1 MKKPSDVKNQQLR
14 KKLFLCLAAF
24 MFAFVCAELF
34 FRLYY
39 ADFPVGVDANE
50 RCLKETWKR
59 LPSDGENFVNF
70 TRLGYWTDDPVMG
83 ITLKPNR
90 TQLDFIL
97 EPHGALVKKYTGY
110 GEYQHNS
117 KGMHNAEEFTLQK
130 PANVSVRIA
139 LLGDSFTCG
148 AEVPYFFGMGHLL
161 KEMVPLSEVLNFCV
175 GGRGIETMYVRY
187 VHEAQLYKPDVVFM
201 NVFVDD
207 LARPFGCEISIP
219 NLRVMNGKIIVGK
232 RTYESMK
239 DFYETYH
246 PPFVESYFLKH
257 LLFVYN
263 NHVQYRKNMKKGLA
277 LFEVMI
283 DDLREKMQE
292 DRTQFFVTLIQK
304 NNPDK
309 LFQEYYEKLKNVLE
323 KKQIMYFDSATHFET
338 QREKY
343 KNQSFYYIGE
353 EKSAGHY
360 GIIGNAL
367 HAQGMK
373 QLLQK
378 ARLIPPLPDYYFVNF
393 AQSSY
398 LLMIPKDYLP
408 GRSKQ
413 NPLRVVYPYTTSE
426 EPNMHKYTAVMH
438 ERNY

>member
-1 MKKPSDVKNQQLR
+1 MRVKKQQLR
-14 KKLFLCLAAF
+14 KKLLLCVVAVLLV
-24 MFAFVCAELF
+24 FVCAEVF

-39 ADFPVGVDANE
+39 GDFPLGVDVNE
-50 RCLKETWKR
+50 RCLKETWR
-59 LPSDGENFVNF
+59 NLPSDGKNFVNF
-70 TRLGYWTDDPVMG
+70 TRLGYWADDPVVG
-83 ITLKPNR
+83 ITLKPN
-90 TQLDFIL
+90 TSQIDTVF
-97 EPHGALVKKYTGY
+97 EPRGALVTKYRGY
-110 GEYQHNS
+110 GEYQHNAKS
-117 KGMHNAEEFTLQK
+117 MHNVEEFEIKK

-161 KEMVPLSEVLNFCV
+161 KEMVPHGEVLNFCV

-187 VHEAQLYKPDVVFM
+187 VREVRQYEPDVVFM

-207 LARPFGCEISIP
+207 LVRPFGCEISIP
-219 NLRVMNGKIIVGK
+219 NLSVVDGKIVVGK
-232 RTYESMK
+232 RKYESTK
-239 DFYETYH
+239 DFYEKYR
-246 PPFVESYFLKH
+246 PPFFESYFLKH
-257 LLFVYN
+257 ALFTYN
-263 NHVQYRKNMKKGLA
+263 TPLQYQKNMKQGLA
-277 LFEVMI
+277 LFEAMI
-283 DDLREKMQE
+283 DNLKEMTQE
-292 DRTQFFVTLIQK
+292 DGTQFFVTLIQR
-304 NNPDK
+304 NNPDR
-309 LFQEYYEKLKNVLE
+309 LFLEYYEKLKNVLE
-323 KKQIMYFDSATHFET
+323 EKQVLFFDSVAYFES

-343 KNQSFYYIGE
+343 KNQSFYYVGE

-378 ARLIPPLPDYYFVNF
+378 ARIIPVFPDYYFVNF
-393 AQSSY
+393 VQSSY

-413 NPLRVVYPYTTSE
+413 NTLRVVYPYTVTE
-426 EPNMHKYTAVMH
+426 EPNVQKYTTVMH